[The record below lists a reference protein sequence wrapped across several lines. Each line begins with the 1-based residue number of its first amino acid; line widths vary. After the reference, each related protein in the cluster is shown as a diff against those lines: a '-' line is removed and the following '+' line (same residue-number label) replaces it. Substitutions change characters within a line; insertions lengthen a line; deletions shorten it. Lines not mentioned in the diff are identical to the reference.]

1 MAISM
6 GIPSIPWLSKGK
18 IPYEIL
24 WNGHFNQK
32 MEDQIQ
38 DIQARRL
45 PQRHFG
51 SAALP

>member
-1 MAISM
+1 M
-6 GIPSIPWLSKGK
+6 GIPWLSKGK

-24 WNGHFNQK
+24 FGMVISIRKSGH
-32 MEDQIQ
+32 QIQ